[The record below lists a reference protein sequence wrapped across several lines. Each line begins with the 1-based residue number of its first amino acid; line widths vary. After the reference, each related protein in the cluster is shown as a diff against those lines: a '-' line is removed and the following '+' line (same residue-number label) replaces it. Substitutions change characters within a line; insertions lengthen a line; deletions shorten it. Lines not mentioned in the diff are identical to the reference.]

1 MCTDCPLK
9 IKNVVVEM
17 LGRLK
22 GKRIGLELVK
32 DYDSCVVNSLLPDL
46 SC

>member
-1 MCTDCPLK
+1 MSNCPLK
-9 IKNVVVEM
+9 IENGVVAM

-22 GKRIGLELVK
+22 GKRMGLKLVK